1 MFYHIEGVVAEL
13 QPGLAVIDC
22 GGIGF
27 ALNVTAGTV
36 SALKL
41 GTKSKLYVAEA
52 IGENNFDLYGFS
64 NVGEKRC
71 FMMLTSVS
79 GIGPRAALS
88 ILSYNSPEALA
99 LAIMNNDE
107 KALTVAPGV
116 GKKIAQRVILELKD
130 KIRKEM
136 GGGDYSL
143 PAASGASP
151 AVQDGSIGDAMT
163 ALSVL
168 GYSAAEVTPVI
179 KKLDVGGM
187 SAEQII
193 KAVLKHMVK

>member
-27 ALNVTAGTV
+27 ALNVTAGTL

-41 GTKSKLYVAEA
+41 GTKAKLYVAEA

-64 NVGEKRC
+64 STSEKRC

-99 LAIMNNDE
+99 LAIMNSDE

-136 GGGDYSL
+136 GGGEITI

-151 AVQDGSIGDAMT
+151 VQDGSIGDAMT

-179 KKLDVGGM
+179 NKLDVGGM